1 MATKIKKNILPSKFD
16 KVKIGSPSYDVDLY
30 DSNHEHVDEKIKEV
44 GFKIIK
50 DVATNAAIAVTQY
63 TEKVISKECADD
75 PLCIYKKLE
84 KIVTDKAK
92 KSFKTFA
99 EWADFIPAK
108 ILESLKDYVDDN
120 TFIKNQDKRDRAK
133 TFVAHISRLP
143 KSKGKFYRG
152 LTFYSKSAFTKFMS
166 KFKVN
171 SIHKIDH
178 ISSVSK
184 KKAVAEAFADAKNG
198 VLLNIKA
205 KSVRYINEINTFDEE
220 EGLLLKGTKLKVDK
234 IIKSDNVYK
243 YTEIFLTEV

>member
-16 KVKIGSPSYDVDLY
+16 KVKIGSPSYEVDLY
-30 DSNHEHVDEKIKEV
+30 DSNHEHIDEKIKEV
-44 GFKIIK
+44 GFKIIN

-84 KIVTDKAK
+84 KIVTNKAK
-92 KSFKTFA
+92 KSFRTFA
-99 EWADFIPAK
+99 EWADFIPTTT
-108 ILESLKDYVDDN
+108 LESLKDYVDDN
-120 TFIKNQDKRDRAK
+120 TSIKNKDKKDRAK
-133 TFVAHISRLP
+133 TFISHVSRLP

-152 LTFYSKSAFTKFMS
+152 LSFYSKSAFTKFMS

-171 SIHKIDH
+171 SIHKVDH

-184 KKAVAEAFADAKNG
+184 KKTVAEAFADGNNG
-198 VLLNIKA
+198 VLLNIQA
-205 KSVRYINEINTFDEE
+205 KSVRYINEINTFSEE

-234 IIKSDNVYK
+234 IKKADYGK
-243 YTEIFLTEV
+243 YAEIFLTEV